1 MPAPVRRSLGVDGV
15 RPDVGVNRVRIAVDA
30 MGGDDAPRTVVHGAV
45 AAAREDDLAL
55 TLVGAQTV
63 LEDEL
68 ARFPEADSLAIR
80 ILDAPD
86 VVGMHETALAVRR
99 RPGAS
104 VRVAAEAVAAGDAA
118 ALFTAGHS
126 GAAVVAS
133 HGAFGLLE
141 GIERPAIAAM
151 IPTRDGAA
159 VLVDAGASVSCR
171 PAHLLVFARLGA
183 AYASVM
189 LGIDRPRVGLL
200 CNGEESGKG
209 TPLIRGA
216 HARIA
221 ATTLHF
227 VGNLD
232 ASELFTG
239 AADVIVCDGFTGNVV
254 LKTSEGLVEAIDGLM
269 ADEMARSVTAQ
280 VGSVLTRG
288 ALRRFRARLDYS
300 EYGGAPLL
308 GLRHLCVIGHG
319 RSSPKA
325 IATGVRLAA
334 RFARERLVARIEV
347 DLRESAGERHTAPQ
361 ELSR

>member
-1 MPAPVRRSLGVDGV
+1 M
-15 RPDVGVNRVRIAVDA
+15 RIAVDA

-45 AAAREDDLAL
+45 TAAREDGLAL
-55 TLVGAQTV
+55 TLVGARAV

-68 ARFPEADSLAIR
+68 ARFPEVDSLSIR

-86 VVGMHETALAVRR
+86 VVGMAESALAVRR

-104 VRVAAEAVAAGDAA
+104 VRVAAEQVAAGEAA

-126 GAAVVAS
+126 GAAVIAA

-141 GIERPAIAAM
+141 GIERPAIAAT

-159 VLVDAGASVSCR
+159 ILVDAGASVSCR
-171 PAHLLVFARLGA
+171 PEHLVVFARLGA
-183 AYASVM
+183 AYASVV
-189 LGIDRPRVGLL
+189 LGVDRPRVGLL
-200 CNGEESGKG
+200 SNGEEAGKG
-209 TPLIRGA
+209 TSLIRQA
-216 HARIA
+216 HAGIA
-221 ATTLHF
+221 ATPLHF

-232 ASELFTG
+232 ASELFSG

-254 LKTSEGLVEAIDGLM
+254 LKTSEGLVEAIDALM
-269 ADEMARSVTAQ
+269 ADEVARSVTAQ
-280 VGSVLTRG
+280 VGAVLTRG

-308 GLRHLCVIGHG
+308 GLRHVCVIGHG
-319 RSSPKA
+319 RSSPRA

-334 RFARERLVARIEV
+334 RFARERLVARLEHGLQGTARV
-347 DLRESAGERHTAPQ
+347 AGPART
-361 ELSR
+361 R

>member
-1 MPAPVRRSLGVDGV
+1 MH
-15 RPDVGVNRVRIAVDA
+15 IAVDA
-30 MGGDDAPRTVVHGAV
+30 MGGDDAPRSVVHGAV
-45 AAAREDDLAL
+45 VAAREDGFAL
-55 TLVGAQTV
+55 TLVGARTV

-68 ARFPEADSLAIR
+68 SRFPEVDSLSIR

-86 VVGMHETALAVRR
+86 VVGMHEPALAVRR
-99 RPGAS
+99 RPRAS
-104 VRVAAEAVAAGDAA
+104 VRVAADAVAAGDAA

-126 GAAVVAS
+126 GAAVLAA

-141 GIERPAIAAM
+141 GIERPAIAAT

-159 VLVDAGASVSCR
+159 VLIDAGASVSCR
-171 PAHLLVFARLGA
+171 PAHLAVFARLGA
-183 AYASVM
+183 AYASVV
-189 LGIDRPRVGLL
+189 LGVDRPRVGLL
-200 CNGEESGKG
+200 SNGEEAGKG
-209 TPLIRGA
+209 TALVRGA
-216 HARIA
+216 HERIA
-221 ATTLHF
+221 ETRLQF
-227 VGNLD
+227 IGNLD
-232 ASELFTG
+232 ASEVFTG

-269 ADEMARSVTAQ
+269 AEEVARSVAAQ
-280 VGSVLTRG
+280 VGAVLTRG

-334 RFARERLVARIEV
+334 RFARQRLVARLQDE
-347 DLRESAGERHTAPQ
+347 LQASGAPKVAASQ
-361 ELSR
+361 GYSE

>member
-1 MPAPVRRSLGVDGV
+1 M
-15 RPDVGVNRVRIAVDA
+15 RIAVDA

-45 AAAREDDLAL
+45 AAAREDGLAL
-55 TLVGAQTV
+55 LLVGARAV

-68 ARFPEADSLAIR
+68 ARFPEVDSLSIR

-86 VVGMHETALAVRR
+86 VVGMDEPALAVRR
-99 RPGAS
+99 RPRAS

-118 ALFTAGHS
+118 AMFTAGHS
-126 GAAVVAS
+126 GAAVIAA
-133 HGAFGLLE
+133 HGAFGLIE
-141 GIERPAIAAM
+141 GIERPAIAAT
-151 IPTRDGAA
+151 IPTREGAA

-171 PAHLLVFARLGA
+171 PEHLVVFARLGA
-183 AYASVM
+183 AYAAAM
-189 LGIDRPRVGLL
+189 LGVERPRVGLL
-200 CNGEESGKG
+200 SNGEEAGKG
-209 TPLIRGA
+209 TPLVRGA

-221 ATTLHF
+221 ATPLHF
-227 VGNLD
+227 IGNLD

-280 VGSVLTRG
+280 VGAVLTRG
-288 ALRRFRARLDYS
+288 ALRRFRARLEYS

-325 IATGVRLAA
+325 IATGVRLTA
-334 RFARERLVARIEV
+334 RLARERLVSRLEDGLRDTGARRVATPHGHAE
-347 DLRESAGERHTAPQ
+347 
-361 ELSR
+361 

>member
-1 MPAPVRRSLGVDGV
+1 M
-15 RPDVGVNRVRIAVDA
+15 RIAVDA
-30 MGGDDAPRTVVHGAV
+30 MGGDEAPRTVVHGAV
-45 AAAREDDLAL
+45 LAAREDGLDL
-55 TLVGAQTV
+55 TLVGARAL

-68 ARFPEADSLAIR
+68 ARFPEVDSLSIS
-80 ILDAPD
+80 ILDAAD
-86 VVGMHETALAVRR
+86 VVGMGESALAVRR
-99 RPGAS
+99 RRTAS

-126 GAAVVAS
+126 GAAVLAA
-133 HGAFGLLE
+133 HAAFGFLD
-141 GIERPAIAAM
+141 GIERPAIAAT
-151 IPTRDGAA
+151 IPTREGAA

-171 PAHLLVFARLGA
+171 PEHLVVFARLGA
-183 AYASVM
+183 AYAQVA
-189 LGIDRPRVGLL
+189 LGIDRPRVGLVS
-200 CNGEESGKG
+200 NGEEAGKG
-209 TPLIRGA
+209 TSLVRGA

-221 ATTLHF
+221 ETSLHF
-227 VGNLD
+227 IGNLD

-280 VGSVLTRG
+280 VGAVLTRG

-325 IATGVRLAA
+325 IATGIGLTA
-334 RFARERLVARIEV
+334 RFVRERLVARLTEGLQERG
-347 DLRESAGERHTAPQ
+347 DARGAALRGHIR
-361 ELSR
+361 

>member
-1 MPAPVRRSLGVDGV
+1 M
-15 RPDVGVNRVRIAVDA
+15 RIAVDA

-45 AAAREDDLAL
+45 TAAREDGLSL
-55 TLVGAQTV
+55 TLVGAQAV

-68 ARFPEADSLAIR
+68 ARFPEADSLSIT

-86 VVGMHETALAVRR
+86 VVAMDEPALAVRR
-99 RPGAS
+99 RPRAS
-104 VRVAAEAVAAGDAA
+104 VRVAAEAVAAGQAA

-126 GAAVVAS
+126 GAAVIAA
-133 HGAFGLLE
+133 HGAFGLLG

-171 PAHLLVFARLGA
+171 PEHLLVFARLGA
-183 AYASVM
+183 AYATAV
-189 LGIDRPRVGLL
+189 LGIERPRVGLL
-200 CNGEESGKG
+200 SNGEEAGKG
-209 TPLIRGA
+209 TPLVRGA

-221 ATTLHF
+221 ATALHF

-280 VGSVLTRG
+280 VGAVLTRG

-334 RFARERLVARIEV
+334 RFARERLVSRLEDRLLEPDGISVA
-347 DLRESAGERHTAPQ
+347 APHGYAQ
-361 ELSR
+361 

>member
-1 MPAPVRRSLGVDGV
+1 M
-15 RPDVGVNRVRIAVDA
+15 RIAVDV
-30 MGGDDAPRTVVHGAV
+30 MGGDDAPRSLVHGAV
-45 AAAREDDLAL
+45 VAAREDGLAL
-55 TLVGAQTV
+55 TLVGARAAV
-63 LEDEL
+63 EDEL
-68 ARFPEADSLAIR
+68 SRFPEVADLPIR

-86 VVGMHETALAVRR
+86 VVGMDEPALTVRR

-104 VRVAAEAVAAGDAA
+104 VRVAADAVAAGEAA

-126 GAAVVAS
+126 GAAVLAA
-133 HGAFGLLE
+133 HGAFGLLD
-141 GIERPAIAAM
+141 GIERPAIAAT

-171 PAHLLVFARLGA
+171 PEHLAVFARLGA
-183 AYASVM
+183 AYAEVV
-189 LGIDRPRVGLL
+189 LDTDRPRVGLL
-200 CNGEESGKG
+200 SNGEEAGKG
-209 TPLIRGA
+209 TTLVRAA
-216 HARIA
+216 HERIA
-221 ATTLHF
+221 ATPLHF
-227 VGNLD
+227 IGNLD

-269 ADEMARSVTAQ
+269 AEEMARSVTAQ
-280 VGSVLTRG
+280 VGAVLTRG

-325 IATGVRLAA
+325 IATGIRLTA
-334 RFARERLVARIEV
+334 RFVRERLVAR
-347 DLRESAGERHTAPQ
+347 LARGLQGTGAP
-361 ELSR
+361 RVGVPHGHVG

>member
-1 MPAPVRRSLGVDGV
+1 M
-15 RPDVGVNRVRIAVDA
+15 RIAVDA

-45 AAAREDDLAL
+45 AAAREDGLAL
-55 TLVGAQTV
+55 TLVGARAV

-68 ARFPEADSLAIR
+68 ARFPEGDSLSIR
-80 ILDAPD
+80 ILDASD
-86 VVGMHETALAVRR
+86 VVGMDESALAVRR
-99 RPGAS
+99 RPHAS
-104 VRVAAEAVAAGDAA
+104 VRVAAEAVAAGEAA
-118 ALFTAGHS
+118 ALYSAGHS
-126 GAAVVAS
+126 GAAVIAA
-133 HGAFGLLE
+133 HGAFGLLD
-141 GIERPAIAAM
+141 GIERPAIAAT

-159 VLVDAGASVSCR
+159 ILVDAGASVSCR
-171 PAHLLVFARLGA
+171 PEHLLAFARLGA

-189 LGIDRPRVGLL
+189 LGVERPRVGLL
-200 CNGEESGKG
+200 SNGEEAGKG
-209 TPLIRGA
+209 TALVRGA
-216 HARIA
+216 HARIGE
-221 ATTLHF
+221 TPLHF
-227 VGNLD
+227 IGNLD

-280 VGSVLTRG
+280 VGAVLTRG

-325 IATGVRLAA
+325 IATGIRLTARLA
-334 RFARERLVARIEV
+334 RKRLVARLE
-347 DLRESAGERHTAPQ
+347 DGLRETGALRVATPHGHAE
-361 ELSR
+361 

>member
-1 MPAPVRRSLGVDGV
+1 
-15 RPDVGVNRVRIAVDA
+15 

-45 AAAREDDLAL
+45 AAAREDGLAL
-55 TLVGAQTV
+55 TLFGARAV

-68 ARFPEADSLAIR
+68 ARFPEADSLSIAIV
-80 ILDAPD
+80 DAPD
-86 VVGMHETALAVRR
+86 VVGMDESALAAR

-104 VRVAAEAVAAGDAA
+104 VRLAAEAVAAGEAS

-126 GAAVVAS
+126 GAAVIAA
-133 HGAFGLLE
+133 HGAFGLLD
-141 GIERPAIAAM
+141 GIERPAIAAT

-159 VLVDAGASVSCR
+159 ILVDAGASVSCR
-171 PAHLLVFARLGA
+171 PEHLLAFARLGA
-183 AYASVM
+183 AYAAVM
-189 LGIDRPRVGLL
+189 LGIDRPRIGLL
-200 CNGEESGKG
+200 SNGEEAGKG
-209 TPLIRGA
+209 TSLVRGA

-221 ATTLHF
+221 ETRLHF
-227 VGNLD
+227 IGNVD

-239 AADVIVCDGFTGNVV
+239 AVDVIVCDGFTGNVV

-280 VGSVLTRG
+280 VGAVLTRG

-334 RFARERLVARIEV
+334 RFARERLVARLE
-347 DLRESAGERHTAPQ
+347 DGLRNTGAWRVATPHGHAE
-361 ELSR
+361 

>member
-1 MPAPVRRSLGVDGV
+1 
-15 RPDVGVNRVRIAVDA
+15 

-45 AAAREDDLAL
+45 MAAREDGLLL
-55 TLVGAQTV
+55 TLVGARAV

-68 ARFPEADSLAIR
+68 ARFPEVDSLSIS

-86 VVGMHETALAVRR
+86 AVGMGESALVVRR
-99 RPGAS
+99 RAEVS
-104 VRVAAEAVAAGDAA
+104 VRVAAEAVAAGEAA
-118 ALFTAGHS
+118 AVFTAGHS
-126 GAAVVAS
+126 GAAVLAA
-133 HGAFGLLE
+133 HGAFGFLD
-141 GIERPAIAAM
+141 GIERPALAAT

-171 PAHLLVFARLGA
+171 PQHLVVFARLGA
-183 AYASVM
+183 AYARVA
-189 LGIDRPRVGLL
+189 LGIDKPRVGLVS
-200 CNGEESGKG
+200 NGEEAGKG
-209 TPLIRGA
+209 TSLVRGA
-216 HARIA
+216 HARISE
-221 ATTLHF
+221 TSLHF
-227 VGNLD
+227 IGNLD
-232 ASELFTG
+232 ASELFSG

-269 ADEMARSVTAQ
+269 ADEMARSVTSQ

-325 IATGVRLAA
+325 IATGIRVTA
-334 RFARERLVARIEV
+334 RFARERLVARLA
-347 DLRESAGERHTAPQ
+347 DGLQERGGAHGADPRGHVQ
-361 ELSR
+361 

>member
-1 MPAPVRRSLGVDGV
+1 MPWGRR
-15 RPDVGVNRVRIAVDA
+15 R
-30 MGGDDAPRTVVHGAV
+30 PRTVVHGAV
-45 AAAREDDLAL
+45 AAAREDGLAL
-55 TLVGAQTV
+55 TLVGARAM

-68 ARFPEADSLAIR
+68 ARFPEVDSLSIA

-86 VVGMHETALAVRR
+86 VVGMDEPAVAVRR
-99 RPGAS
+99 RPRAS
-104 VRVAAEAVAAGDAA
+104 VRVAAEAVAAGEAA

-126 GAAVVAS
+126 GAAVMAAYA
-133 HGAFGLLE
+133 AFGLLD
-141 GIERPAIAAM
+141 GIERPAIAAT

-159 VLVDAGASVSCR
+159 ILVDAGASVSCR
-171 PAHLLVFARLGA
+171 PQHLLVFARLGA
-183 AYASVM
+183 AYASAM

-200 CNGEESGKG
+200 SNGEEAAKG
-209 TPLIRGA
+209 TPLVRGA

-221 ATTLHF
+221 ETRLHF
-227 VGNLD
+227 IGNLD

-254 LKTSEGLVEAIDGLM
+254 LKTSEGLVEAIDALM

-280 VGSVLTRG
+280 VGAVLTRG

-308 GLRHLCVIGHG
+308 GLRHVCVIGHG

-325 IATGVRLAA
+325 IATGVRLTA
-334 RFARERLVARIEV
+334 RFARERLVTRLE
-347 DLRESAGERHTAPQ
+347 DGLRETGALRVSTSHGHAE
-361 ELSR
+361 

>member
-1 MPAPVRRSLGVDGV
+1 M
-15 RPDVGVNRVRIAVDA
+15 RIAVDA

-45 AAAREDDLAL
+45 VAAREDGLAL
-55 TLVGAQTV
+55 ILVGSRAV

-68 ARFPEADSLAIR
+68 ARFPEVDSLSIS

-86 VVGMHETALAVRR
+86 AVGMAEPAVAVRR

-104 VRVAAEAVAAGDAA
+104 VRVAAEAVAAGDAV

-126 GAAVVAS
+126 GAAVLAA
-133 HGAFGLLE
+133 HAAFGLLD
-141 GIERPAIAAM
+141 GVERPALAATL
-151 IPTRDGAA
+151 PTREGAA
-159 VLVDAGASVSCR
+159 ILVDAGASVSCR
-171 PAHLLVFARLGA
+171 PDHLVAFARLGA
-183 AYASVM
+183 AYAAVV
-189 LGIDRPRVGLL
+189 LGTDHPRVGLL
-200 CNGEESGKG
+200 SNGEEPGKG
-209 TPLIRGA
+209 TALVREA

-221 ATTLHF
+221 QTRLHF

-254 LKTSEGLVEAIDGLM
+254 LKTSEGLVEAIDALM
-269 ADEMARSVTAQ
+269 ADEVARSVAAQ
-280 VGSVLTRG
+280 VGAVLTRG

-308 GLRHLCVIGHG
+308 GVRQVCVIGHG
-319 RSSPKA
+319 RSSPRA

-334 RFARERLVARIEV
+334 RFARERLIARLQDGLLASGTPRVAGT
-347 DLRESAGERHTAPQ
+347 LRTR
-361 ELSR
+361 